1 MIIDSLTADVKGD
14 KFGMGDSD
22 AINQSYIYPDQF
34 TLEKTK
40 EKAWFIKRTMDYFA
54 NIAFAQYKQNAKFRR
69 NYRLVNGEFS
79 FDDYMSE
86 ESIQDLL
93 SIIEDTPNE
102 QPEVPQHLKHYSII
116 NSPVNDMIG
125 GLINRPFKYRVKAV
139 DSHSVDETIDFRT
152 QLIEEYFLA
161 KIEAQLEGVPEEQ
174 VEQARQQ
181 MMDDMQKK
189 MLDYTSVGEVWAN
202 KILGALKHN
211 FKLKDKSIRGFTDFL
226 ITAQQFHHIYPYQN
240 ELGFNYKV
248 ENPSNVWYLA
258 NRNSFTTRDCW
269 AIGLIEVLT
278 ISEIIDKWQ
287 LTAEEIE
294 HLNSKT
300 LQNLRNNE
308 YSPLAPALPNPN
320 DPLWQLTFENVGDFA
335 NGNIDH
341 NVFSFNSQNAYTCV
355 TAYYL
360 SKKKIFKRTYIDEDG
375 YIQTMFVSQD
385 YKFDR
390 KAGDIDL
397 ESFWIN
403 QWRTGVKIGADIY
416 VENKALDYLDYP
428 PIIGTV
434 NTTRNTQAKSLVDLI
449 KPFQILYNI
458 CLNQI
463 WELLEKEIGVVFL
476 GDMKLVPNKDSD
488 DPIEMM
494 LWNAREKGTIL
505 IDSSLENTGGP
516 VQFNQMTRL
525 DLSRSGEIQAR
536 IQLAQAL
543 KYECY
548 ELVGFTRQRLGTVMA
563 SESATGVNSSLQQSF
578 AQTEP
583 YHHAHDVVMQEV
595 YQCLL
600 ETSQYISLHK
610 PTSTINY
617 LNSELESV
625 FLSVTKDELLRK
637 FFVFVTSYS
646 EDRQT
651 LEQLKQLAQPAM
663 QNGAEL
669 SEVFELFTATSE
681 RSLKKV
687 LDNIQKRKAQMQ
699 QQQMQQQQEAI
710 ASQERIA
717 AEKIAAEERK
727 YQDEAL
733 REDRNKELDRQNRL
747 DVERLR
753 GIANES
759 SFSPDKDLTPLLM
772 KESENLRKESM
783 DRFTKYEKNR
793 KLDQEDR
800 KMDIKEKEI
809 ETNLK
814 IAKTNKN

>member
-1 MIIDSLTADVKGD
+1 MIIDSLTADVTGD

-34 TLEKTK
+34 VLEKVK
-40 EKAWFIKRTMDYFA
+40 EEGWFIKRTLDYFA

-69 NYRLVNGEFS
+69 NYRLINGEFN
-79 FDDYMSE
+79 FNDYMSE
-86 ESIQDLL
+86 ENIQDLL
-93 SIIEDTPNE
+93 SYIEDTPNE
-102 QPEVPQHLKHYSII
+102 QPEVPSHLRHYSIL
-116 NSPVNDMIG
+116 NSPVNDLIG
-125 GLINRPFKYRVKAV
+125 GYINRPFKYRVKAV
-139 DSHSVDETIDFRT
+139 DDESVNETIDFRT
-152 QLIEEYFLA
+152 KQIQEYFLA
-161 KIEAQLEGVPEEQ
+161 KIEAQLEGIPPEQ
-174 VEQARQQ
+174 IEQARAQ
-181 MMDDMQKK
+181 MMDNMQKE
-189 MLDYTSVGEVWAN
+189 MLDYTSAGEVWGN
-202 KILGALKHN
+202 KILAALKHTLR
-211 FKLKDKSIRGFTDFL
+211 LKDKSVRGMLDFL
-226 ITAQQFHHIYPYQN
+226 ITNHEFHHILPAQN
-240 ELGFNYKV
+240 EMGFDYRV
-248 ENPSNVWYLA
+248 ENPSNVWWLS
-258 NRNSFTTRDCW
+258 NRNPFTTKDCW
-269 AIGLIEVLT
+269 AIGTIEVLT
-278 ISEIIDKWQ
+278 ISEIIDRWQ

-308 YSPLAPALPNPN
+308 YTPLAPALPNPN

-341 NVFSFNSQNAYTCV
+341 NVFSFNSQNAYTCI
-355 TAYYL
+355 TAYYV
-360 SKKKIFKRTYIDEDG
+360 SKKKIFKRTFIDEDG
-375 YIQTMFVSQD
+375 YLQTMFVSQD

-416 VENKALDYLDYP
+416 VNSKALDHLDYA
-428 PIIGTV
+428 PIIGIV
-434 NTTRNTQAKSLVDLI
+434 NTTRNTEGKSLVDLM

-458 CLNQI
+458 CINQI

-488 DPIEMM
+488 DPIETM

-525 DLSRSGEIQAR
+525 DLSRSAEISAR

-543 KYECY
+543 KAECY
-548 ELVGFTRQRLGTVMA
+548 ELVGFTRQRLGSPMA
-563 SESATGVNSSLQQSF
+563 SETATAVNASLQQSF
-578 AQTEP
+578 GQTEP
-583 YHHAHDVVMQEV
+583 YYHAHDTVMREV

-600 ETSQYISLHK
+600 ETAQYYALSK

-646 EDRQT
+646 EDKQT

-669 SEVFELFTATSE
+669 AEIFELFTATSE

-687 LDNIQKRKAQMQ
+687 LDNIQARKQAMAQQQAQMEQ
-699 QQQMQQQQEAI
+699 QKIEQAQQI
-710 ASQERIA
+710 ATERLQ
-717 AEKIAAEERK
+717 KEEEMYRDK
-727 YQDEAL
+727 AD

-759 SFSPDKDLTPLLM
+759 SFSPDKDLTPLLI
-772 KESENLRKESM
+772 KESENMRKESM
-783 DRFTKYEKNR
+783 MRFEKYAQSR

-800 KMDIKEKEI
+800 KLDIKEKEI

>member
-1 MIIDSLTADVKGD
+1 MIIDSLTADVHGD
-14 KFGMGDSD
+14 KHGLGDSD

-34 TLEKTK
+34 VLEKVK
-40 EKAWFIKRTMDYFA
+40 DEPWFIKRSMDYFG

-69 NYRLVNGEFS
+69 NYRLINGEFN
-79 FDDYMSE
+79 FNDYMSE

-93 SIIEDTPNE
+93 SYIEDTPNE
-102 QPEVPQHLKHYSII
+102 QPEVPSHLKHYSIL
-116 NSPVNDMIG
+116 NSPVNDMLG

-139 DSHSVDETIDFRT
+139 DDYSVNETIDFRT
-152 QLIEEYFLA
+152 KMIQEYFLA
-161 KIEAQLEGVPEEQ
+161 KIEAQLEGVPPEQ
-174 VEQARQQ
+174 IDQARQQ
-181 MMDDMQKK
+181 MMDDMQKQ
-189 MLDYTSVGEVWAN
+189 MLDYTSAGEVWGN
-202 KILGALKHN
+202 KILGALKHT
-211 FKLKDKSIRGFTDFL
+211 FRLKDKSIRGMLDYL
-226 ITAQQFHHIYPYQN
+226 ITNHQFHHIVPAQN
-240 ELGFNYKV
+240 DLGFDYRV
-248 ENPSNVWYLA
+248 ENPSNVWWLS
-258 NRNSFTTRDCW
+258 NRNPFTTKDCW
-269 AIGLIEVLT
+269 AIGTIEVLT
-278 ISEIIDKWQ
+278 ISEIIDRWE
-287 LTAEEIE
+287 LTAEEVE
-294 HLNSKT
+294 HLNKKT

-308 YSPLAPALPNPN
+308 YTPLAPALPNPN

-341 NVFSFNSQNAYTCV
+341 NVFSFNSQNAYTCI

-360 SKKKIFKRTYIDEDG
+360 SKKKIYKRTYIDQDG
-375 YIQTMFVSQD
+375 YLQSMFVSQD

-390 KAGDIDL
+390 KSGDLEL

-416 VENKALDYLDYP
+416 VENKPLDHLDYA
-428 PIIGTV
+428 PIIGIV
-434 NTTRNTQAKSLVDLI
+434 NTTRNTQGKSLVDLM

-458 CLNQI
+458 CINQI

-476 GDMKLVPNKDSD
+476 GDMKLVPSKDSD
-488 DPIEMM
+488 DPIETM

-525 DLSRSGEIQAR
+525 DLSRSAEIQAR

-543 KYECY
+543 KNECY
-548 ELVGFTRQRLGTVMA
+548 ELVGFTRQRLGSVQA

-583 YHHAHDVVMQEV
+583 YFQTHDMIMQEV

-600 ETSQYISLHK
+600 ETAQYYSLRK

-625 FLSVTKDELLRK
+625 FLSVSKDELLRK

-646 EDRQT
+646 EDKQT
-651 LEQLKQLAQPAM
+651 LEQLKTLAQPAM

-669 SEVFELFTATSE
+669 SEIFELFTATSE

-687 LDNIQKRKAQMQ
+687 LDTIQARKMAMMQ
-699 QQQMQQQQEAI
+699 QQEQLKQQEIQAN
-710 ASQERIA
+710 QQIA
-717 AEKIAAEERK
+717 AQKLEQEKQM
-727 YQDEAL
+727 YQDKAD

-759 SFSPDKDLTPLLM
+759 SFSPDKDLTPLLI
-772 KESENLRKESM
+772 KESENMREESM
-783 DRFTKYEKNR
+783 RRFDEYAKKR
-793 KLDQEDR
+793 QLDQEDR
-800 KMDIKEKEI
+800 KIALKEKEI
-809 ETNLK
+809 DTNLK
-814 IAKTNKN
+814 IARTNKN